1 MPCRCEWGQGQ
12 DIKCQ
17 NPCEGINALNSQK
30 PIALKFLQA
39 MSIVSKLKTRPSN
52 HEAFRDNILFIFHDF
67 FLGKCTRSNYT
78 SCLFSSLAFWVS
90 ACVGFLKLFSLLNSA
105 KFMLTEK
112 VRFQLYSRS
121 PSYPNPW
128 GNQKHS
134 SGCYRTCT
142 FSPENNCS
150 RNYVNNMHSLHRL
163 SLEYL
168 TTITL
173 LSKLYFVIWQRWREQ
188 RVKRIDY

>member
-52 HEAFRDNILFIFHDF
+52 HEAFRDNILFIFHDS

-134 SGCYRTCT
+134 SGCYRTYT

-150 RNYVNNMHSLHRL
+150 RNYINNTHSLHRL

-173 LSKLYFVIWQRWREQ
+173 LSKLFFVIWQR
-188 RVKRIDY
+188 